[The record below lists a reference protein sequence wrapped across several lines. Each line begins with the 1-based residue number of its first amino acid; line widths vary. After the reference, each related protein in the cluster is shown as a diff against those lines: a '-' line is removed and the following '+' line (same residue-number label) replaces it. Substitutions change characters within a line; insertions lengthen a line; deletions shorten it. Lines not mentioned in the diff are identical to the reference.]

1 MDIPI
6 LMILTFALLFLH
18 VVLRGISHDGVIL
31 RKGKNFS
38 VREKKKIL
46 TTLDKLEISYKDSGE
61 LYAISQGMC
70 DMLKSGIC
78 NYKLYDEL
86 CKTYHNPEYYRK
98 MELKTNIY
106 TTSNGFWWHE
116 RDFASRYKATLIL
129 KNAIIND

>member
-1 MDIPI
+1 MNMPI

-18 VVLRGISHDGVIL
+18 LVLRSISHDGVIL

-38 VREKKKIL
+38 VREKKKVL
-46 TTLDKLEISYKDSGE
+46 TALDKLETSYKDSGE
-61 LYAISQGMC
+61 LYAVPQGMC

-78 NYKLYDEL
+78 DYKLYDKL

-98 MELKTNIY
+98 MGLKTSTC
-106 TTSNGFWWHE
+106 TTSSGVWWHVG
-116 RDFASRYKATLIL
+116 DFESRYNATLIL